1 MRVVLPGTWEYR
13 FSAQSAVISSND
25 DGFTIDRSL
34 VAASSDIRISL
45 GVNEPPIASALR
57 AGGGSATATSTSE
70 LRFTGMCTDNGLV
83 EPIPSW
89 SVSGSFEVD
98 DLNGEEIS
106 LALSEY
112 DLYHGDSIHV
122 SMICTDRHNSVSYTH
137 LRAHET

>member
-1 MRVVLPGTWEYR
+1 
-13 FSAQSAVISSND
+13 
-25 DGFTIDRSL
+25 
-34 VAASSDIRISL
+34 
-45 GVNEPPIASALR
+45 
-57 AGGGSATATSTSE
+57 
-70 LRFTGMCTDNGLV
+70 MCTDNGLV

-122 SMICTDRHNSVSYTH
+122 SMICTDRHNSSSSWSQSLMIDDEPPSLSISLQLSAGTGIWN
-137 LRAHET
+137 